1 MGKRNL
7 SILLAFAILF
17 AGCLPVLA
25 ENQQQSIKRMSQ
37 DRQAYRQQLST
48 EEKDKLKNAT
58 QAAVDILQNLTDE
71 QQATIT
77 LTDD

>member
-1 MGKRNL
+1 MH
-7 SILLAFAILF
+7 
-17 AGCLPVLA
+17 
-25 ENQQQSIKRMSQ
+25 Q

-48 EEKDKLKNAT
+48 EEKEKIKNAT
-58 QAAVDILQNLTDE
+58 QAAVDKLQNLTDE